1 VKVLAFAGTALRR
14 FVRERSNVFF
24 VFILPIGIILLV
36 GVQFGGDVRPVVG
49 VHLEEGAGPVGAEI
63 VRRLDEGDRVTVR
76 SFDDEE
82 DLVRAV
88 EQGSV
93 SAGIDLPGDLG
104 QALAAGATAEVG
116 FVARTEGSG
125 PQLEVV
131 VQQAVADATAPVA
144 AARAAVA
151 LGVDPAEAQA
161 RVEQVQP
168 AVPTIAVDTGTTG
181 ESLFAGVTG
190 RFDLGAAGQ
199 LVLFTFLT
207 GLTGASELI
216 LNRQLGLTRRTLGT
230 PTGTGTLIAGE
241 GLGRLVV
248 PVVQALYIL
257 VATLLLFRVDWGDPV
272 AAGAIILALS
282 AVGAG
287 AAMLMGAV
295 FRNDAQAGGIAIILG
310 IGLAAIGGCMLPLEL
325 YGDTMRRIAFLTPH
339 AWALDAFAE
348 TVRRDGTVVDILP
361 QLGVLAVFAAVL
373 LVLASWQMRRV
384 ISRV

>member
-49 VHLEEGAGPVGAEI
+49 VHLDEGAGPVGAEI
-63 VRRLDEGDRVTVR
+63 VRLLDEGDRVTVR

-82 DLVRAV
+82 ALVRAV

-93 SAGIDLPGDLG
+93 SAGLDLPGDLG
-104 QALAAGATAEVG
+104 EALAAGATAEVG
-116 FVARTEGSG
+116 FVARPDGPG

-131 VQQAVADATAPVA
+131 VQQAVADATSPVA

-151 LGVDPAEAQA
+151 QGVDPAEAQA
-161 RVEQVQP
+161 RVEQVES
-168 AVPTIAVDTGTTG
+168 AIPTIAVDTGTTG
-181 ESLFAGVTG
+181 ESLFAGLTG

-216 LNRQLGLTRRTLGT
+216 LNRQLGLTRRAFGT

-257 VATLLLFRVDWGDPV
+257 VVTLLLFRVDWGDPV

-310 IGLAAIGGCMLPLEL
+310 IGLAALGGCMLPLEL

-373 LVLASWQMRRV
+373 LVTASWQMRRV